1 MSKLSEEIKQGLKEA
16 IADAKDHNLKRNHIY
31 IEPVKKYTSK
41 EVKKIR
47 TRTGLTQ
54 KLFASFLG
62 VSSKTI
68 EAWEEG
74 VNTPSGAASR
84 MLTIIE
90 NDNKA
95 LEKYPFVVA

>member
-16 IADAKDHNLKRNHIY
+16 IVDAKNHNLKRNHIY

-41 EVKKIR
+41 EVKRIR
-47 TRTGLTQ
+47 NRIGLTQ

-62 VSSKTI
+62 VSNKTI

-90 NDNKA
+90 NDNKT